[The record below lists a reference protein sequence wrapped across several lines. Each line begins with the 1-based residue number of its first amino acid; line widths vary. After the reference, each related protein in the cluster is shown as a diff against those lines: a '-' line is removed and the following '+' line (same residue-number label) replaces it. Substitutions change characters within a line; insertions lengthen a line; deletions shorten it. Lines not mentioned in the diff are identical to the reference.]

1 MPTPGPLSYRRVF
14 DLEGEHA
21 LKNHLAI
28 ILGYS
33 ELLLAETPTGDPR
46 RAVLQEM
53 RDAAK
58 AMMAV
63 FSGRQP

>member
-1 MPTPGPLSYRRVF
+1 MPTSNSRSYRRVF
-14 DLEGEHA
+14 DLDGEHA

-33 ELLLAETPTGDPR
+33 ELLLAEMPTSDPR
-46 RAVLQEM
+46 RADVQEVQ
-53 RDAAK
+53 DAAR

-63 FSGRQP
+63 FSEARP